1 MQRLY
6 VLGFRLLTPS
16 SVPTGDLLPG
26 AVIAG
31 VVWSV
36 LQQVG
41 GILIAHDLAHAS
53 AIYGVFGIVLGLV
66 AWFSLATTASLYAAK
81 LNVVLRRHL
90 WPRALT
96 PPPLT
101 DADQE
106 ALRALAAQARMRPEQ
121 EIVVRFGVGAAT
133 PHDADP
139 PSTPPTHSD

>member
-1 MQRLY
+1 
-6 VLGFRLLTPS
+6 
-16 SVPTGDLLPG
+16 
-26 AVIAG
+26 
-31 VVWSV
+31 V

-66 AWFSLATTASLYAAK
+66 AWFSLATTASLYAAE
-81 LNVVLRRHL
+81 LNVVLRRHR

-96 PPPLT
+96 PRPPT

-121 EIVVRFGVGAAT
+121 KIVVRFGVGAAT
-133 PHDADP
+133 PHDAEP
-139 PSTPPTHSD
+139 PSTPPTHSA